1 LRQRAQHAQLQ
12 KRRHPAED
20 PFQAMGIGVRE
31 KLAKCADLPSMP
43 AVAIQILELCQRDE
57 PDMGEISKLIGSDPA
72 LSAKLLRLTN
82 SPMYGLKSQVR
93 TVSHALC
100 LLGLSAVRPLALSFS
115 LVKGL
120 QTRDKK
126 ALTWFWKR
134 SLLSAVAARELAAA
148 TNYRLG
154 EEAFLGALLQ
164 DIGILALRQL
174 SGLDY
179 LTLARP
185 GIRHAAL
192 AEGERALFGEDHA
205 SLGAWLA
212 ERWRLPASLCTAI
225 AGSHDPE
232 HLPEGTH
239 ADIDHLVRLVAV
251 SGEVADVW
259 IEENAAEA
267 MKALRQSSSRLLHID
282 DQKLEVAMQQV
293 AKRSEEVTNYFDVDI
308 GSPEDLAA
316 ILDQAKETLLILA
329 LSANRQI
336 HDAREAMGSLE
347 AKAKSLEHEAQRD
360 GLTGLYNRAY
370 FDQSIAQKVAQ
381 AASDRN
387 PLSLILFDI
396 DHFKNV
402 NDTYGHQAGDKVL
415 AGVAKVLGGRMR
427 PTDITARYGGEEFV
441 LLLPR
446 TDGPGTAIVAE
457 RLRRRVAE
465 SVHDIGSGSV
475 LRVTI
480 SAGHA
485 TLQPGSSATAEM
497 LLASVDAALYAA
509 KRGGRNM
516 VVEGQDPGMP
526 GRPIPMRS
534 SG

>member
-1 LRQRAQHAQLQ
+1 
-12 KRRHPAED
+12 
-20 PFQAMGIGVRE
+20 MGISVRE

-43 AVAIQILELCQRDE
+43 AVAIQILDLCQRDE
-57 PDMGEISKLIGSDPA
+57 PDMDAIAKLIGSDPA
-72 LSAKLLRLTN
+72 LSAKILRLTN
-82 SPMYGLKSQVR
+82 SPMFGLKCQVR
-93 TVSHALC
+93 TVSHAIC

-134 SLLSAVAARELAAA
+134 SLLSAVAARELATA
-148 TNYRLG
+148 TSYRLG

-174 SGLDY
+174 ASADY

-185 GIRHAAL
+185 GICHSAL

-205 SLGAWLA
+205 SLGAWLG
-212 ERWRLPASLCTAI
+212 ERWKLPPSLCAAI
-225 AGSHDPE
+225 ASSHTPE
-232 HLPEGTH
+232 RLPEGTH
-239 ADIDHLVRLVAV
+239 PDIAHLVRLVAI

-259 IEENAAEA
+259 IEEDAAVA
-267 MKALRQSSSRLLHID
+267 MKALRQSSSHLLQID
-282 DQKLEVAMQQV
+282 DQKLDLIMRHV
-293 AKRSEEVTNYFDVDI
+293 AKRSEEVANYFDMEI
-308 GSPEDLAA
+308 GTPEELAA

-329 LSANRQI
+329 LAANRQV
-336 HDAREAMGSLE
+336 HDAKEAMGSLE

-360 GLTGLYNRAY
+360 GLTGLFNRTY
-370 FDQSIAQKVAQ
+370 FDHVFIQKVAQ
-381 AASDRN
+381 AASDGA

-427 PTDITARYGGEEFV
+427 PTDFTARYGGEEFI
-441 LLLPR
+441 LLLPS
-446 TDGPGTAIVAE
+446 TDAPGAAIVAE

-465 SVHDIGSGSV
+465 AVHEIGGGSV
-475 LRVTI
+475 LHVTA

-497 LLASVDAALYAA
+497 FLASADGALYAA

-516 VVEGQDPGMP
+516 VVAGQDPGLP
-526 GRPIPMRS
+526 HANAHPSPARS

>member
-1 LRQRAQHAQLQ
+1 
-12 KRRHPAED
+12 
-20 PFQAMGIGVRE
+20 MGIGIRE

-43 AVAIQILELCQRDE
+43 AVAIQILDLCQRDE
-57 PDMGEISKLIGSDPA
+57 PDMDAISKLIGSDPA
-72 LSAKLLRLTN
+72 LSAKILRLTN
-82 SPMYGLKSQVR
+82 SPMYGLKCQVH
-93 TVSHALC
+93 TVSHAIC

-120 QTRDKK
+120 QTRDRK

-148 TNYRLG
+148 SNYRLG
-154 EEAFLGALLQ
+154 EEAFLGGLLQ

-174 SGLDY
+174 AGTEY
-179 LTLARP
+179 MTLARP

-212 ERWRLPASLCTAI
+212 ERWKLPTSLCIAI
-225 AGSHDPE
+225 AGSHAPE

-239 ADIDHLVRLVAV
+239 ADIAHLVRLVAI

-259 IEENAAEA
+259 IEADAAEA
-267 MKALRQSSSRLLHID
+267 MTALRISSSRLLQID
-282 DQKLEVAMQQV
+282 DVKLDASLRRVAI
-293 AKRSEEVTNYFDVDI
+293 RSEEVANYFDLEI
-308 GSPEDLAA
+308 GSPDELSA

-329 LSANRQI
+329 LAANRQVN
-336 HDAREAMGSLE
+336 DAKEAMGSLE

-360 GLTGLYNRAY
+360 GLTGLYNRAH
-370 FDQSIAQKVAQ
+370 FDHTIAQKVAQ
-381 AASDRN
+381 AATDHT

-415 AGVAKVLGGRMR
+415 SGVAKVLGGRMR
-427 PTDITARYGGEEFV
+427 PTDIAARYGGEEFV
-441 LLLPR
+441 LLLPG
-446 TDGPGTAIVAE
+446 TDASGAAIVAE

-465 SVHDIGSGSV
+465 AVHEIGAGSV
-475 LRVTI
+475 MRVTV

-485 TLQPGSSATAEM
+485 TLQPGSAASPEM
-497 LLASVDAALYAA
+497 LVASADAALYVA
-509 KRGGRNM
+509 KRNGRNM
-516 VVEGQDPGMP
+516 VVAGSDPEPP
-526 GRPIPMRS
+526 GVLPHPSPARS
-534 SG
+534 S

>member
-1 LRQRAQHAQLQ
+1 
-12 KRRHPAED
+12 
-20 PFQAMGIGVRE
+20 MGIGVRE
-31 KLAKCADLPSMP
+31 KLARCADLPSMP
-43 AVAIQILELCQRDE
+43 AVAIQILELCQREE
-57 PDMGEISKLIGSDPA
+57 PDIDAIAKFIGSDPA

-82 SPMYGLKSQVR
+82 SPMYGLRSQVR
-93 TVSHALC
+93 PVSHAIC

-120 QTRDKK
+120 QTRDRK

-134 SLLSAVAARELAAA
+134 SLLSAVAARELATA

-174 SGLDY
+174 SGPDY

-185 GIRHAAL
+185 GIRHKAL
-192 AEGERALFGEDHA
+192 AEGERTLFGEDHA

-212 ERWRLPASLCTAI
+212 ERWKLPPSLCAAI
-225 AGSHDPE
+225 AGSHAPDQ
-232 HLPEGTH
+232 LPEGTH
-239 ADIDHLVRLVAV
+239 PDIAHLVRLVAV

-259 IEENAAEA
+259 IEEDAAA
-267 MKALRQSSSRLLHID
+267 AIKALRQSSSRLLLVD
-282 DQKLEVAMQQV
+282 DQKLDVTMRQV
-293 AKRSEEVTNYFDVDI
+293 AKRSEEAANYFDVEI
-308 GSPEDLAA
+308 GSSEDLSA

-329 LSANRQI
+329 LAANRQV
-336 HDAREAMGSLE
+336 HDAWQAMGSLE

-360 GLTGLYNRAY
+360 GLTGLYNRAF
-370 FDQSIAQKVAQ
+370 FDHAFAQKVAQ
-381 AASDRN
+381 AASDCT

-427 PTDITARYGGEEFV
+427 PTDVAARYGGEEFV
-441 LLLPR
+441 LLLPS
-446 TDGPGTAIVAE
+446 TDAPGAAIVAE

-465 SVHDIGSGSV
+465 AEHELGSGSV
-475 LRVTI
+475 LRVTT

-485 TLQPGSSATAEM
+485 TLQPGSTATAEM
-497 LLASVDAALYAA
+497 LLASVDGALYAA
-509 KRGGRNM
+509 KRGGRNL
-516 VVEGQDPGMP
+516 VVAGPDPGMP
-526 GRPIPMRS
+526 PAAAHPVRS
-534 SG
+534 P